1 MVYFFSVDNQ
11 LILTDQQTTEER
23 TLLFMVFKI
32 YYQENSDINPKREF
46 TKSMFIEADNFSAA
60 RAKVE
65 KTDFNIE
72 LIEELSKAGEEFE
85 RRSDSFEI
93 TKL

>member
-1 MVYFFSVDNQ
+1 
-11 LILTDQQTTEER
+11 
-23 TLLFMVFKI
+23 MVFKV
-32 YYQENSDINPKREF
+32 YYQENLDINPKREF
-46 TKSMFIEADNFSAA
+46 TKSMFIEADNLSAA
-60 RAKVE
+60 RTMLE
-65 KTDFNIE
+65 TTSHNIE